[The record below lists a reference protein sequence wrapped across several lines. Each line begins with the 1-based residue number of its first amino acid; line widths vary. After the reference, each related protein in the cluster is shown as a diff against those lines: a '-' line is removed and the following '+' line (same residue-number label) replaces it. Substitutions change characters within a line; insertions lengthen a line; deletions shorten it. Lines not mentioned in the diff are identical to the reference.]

1 MRTIRGL
8 VGVYDADGTL
18 RGEVAYW
25 VGARLGRAHCALCDI
40 THGTFRR
47 RPDWDRCA
55 AGLPVPFVTHHRDEV
70 DELAAPPPYVAA
82 ETDDGLVVLVD
93 RDGLEGLAVPVDG
106 DDDPA
111 TGPQERLVAAIEAA
125 ATAHGLAWR

>member
-1 MRTIRGL
+1 VSTIRGL

-47 RPDWDRCA
+47 RSDWDRCA
-55 AGLPVPFVTHHRDEV
+55 AGLPVPFATHHRDEV
-70 DELAAPPPYVAA
+70 DDLVAPPPYVAA
-82 ETDDGLVVLVD
+82 ETDDGPVVLVD
-93 RDGLEGLAVPVDG
+93 REDLEGLAASPE
-106 DDDPA
+106 A
-111 TGPQERLVAAIEAA
+111 LMAAIEAA
-125 ATAHGLAWR
+125 ATAHGLAWG